1 MEIGL
6 EKLLGVTMAA
16 SQRHP
21 TKYPS
26 VFYRIARRI
35 SSQKDTTEKVFYI
48 VFKKNGKIYEEK
60 VGRQF
65 ADNMTEAKAAIIRS
79 ERIEGKRLS
88 RQEIKHAQ
96 EQAALEEQRK
106 TTIGKIWEEYQ
117 ELRKSKK
124 SLVTDQYNFSNHL
137 QGFSNKKPDELRTLD
152 IEKLRNELENKKLSP
167 ASVKHILVLLRML
180 INWGVKQ
187 GMCKQPDPS
196 LLTFDMPKLDN
207 ERTEMLTPEQLI
219 AYQRAIDEEVDQNAA
234 AIFKLAL
241 VTGMRKGALLALKW
255 EDCDFEN
262 MMITLRGDAAKKG
275 KTDKIPMND
284 AASKVLQS
292 IDRTDSPF
300 VFPGKNGGQRVEIKR
315 MARRIKERA
324 GLPADFRPMH
334 GLRHTYASLLASS
347 GKVDLYTL
355 QKLMTHSS
363 PKMTQ
368 RYAHLADEA
377 LKRAASVINEV
388 LSFEKD

>member
-1 MEIGL
+1 M

-16 SQRHP
+16 SQRHS
-21 TKYPS
+21 TKYPG
-26 VFYRIARRI
+26 VFYRIVRRI

-117 ELRKSKK
+117 VLRKSKK
-124 SLVTDQYNFSNHL
+124 SLITDQYNFSNHL

-152 IEKLRNELENKKLSP
+152 IEKLRNELENKKLSL

-207 ERTEMLTPEQLI
+207 ERTEMLTPEQLM
-219 AYQRAIDEEVDQNAA
+219 AYQRAIDEELDQNAA

>member
-1 MEIGL
+1 
-6 EKLLGVTMAA
+6 MAA
-16 SQRHP
+16 SQRHS
-21 TKYPS
+21 TKYPG
-26 VFYRIARRI
+26 VFYRIVRRI

-117 ELRKSKK
+117 VLRKSKK
-124 SLVTDQYNFSNHL
+124 SLITDQYNFSNHL

-152 IEKLRNELENKKLSP
+152 IEKLRNELENKKLSL

-207 ERTEMLTPEQLI
+207 ERTEMLTPEQLM
-219 AYQRAIDEEVDQNAA
+219 AYQRAIDEELDQNAA

>member
-1 MEIGL
+1 
-6 EKLLGVTMAA
+6 MAA

-21 TKYPS
+21 TKYPG

-207 ERTEMLTPEQLI
+207 EQ
-219 AYQRAIDEEVDQNAA
+219 
-234 AIFKLAL
+234 
-241 VTGMRKGALLALKW
+241 
-255 EDCDFEN
+255 
-262 MMITLRGDAAKKG
+262 
-275 KTDKIPMND
+275 
-284 AASKVLQS
+284 
-292 IDRTDSPF
+292 
-300 VFPGKNGGQRVEIKR
+300 
-315 MARRIKERA
+315 
-324 GLPADFRPMH
+324 
-334 GLRHTYASLLASS
+334 
-347 GKVDLYTL
+347 
-355 QKLMTHSS
+355 SS
-363 PKMTQ
+363 P
-368 RYAHLADEA
+368 D
-377 LKRAASVINEV
+377 
-388 LSFEKD
+388 